1 MEHNFKVGDLVET
14 ICNMP
19 IYLGN
24 GEVVTRRLRTGNSH
38 IVQTNQWV
46 GYPSKVVAI
55 DCGKKKNRVRVGT
68 LESDGR
74 GTCYLPHRLR
84 AWSEENRRGEFEPK
98 EKA

>member
-1 MEHNFKVGDLVET
+1 MELNFKVGDLVET

-19 IYLGN
+19 IDTGN
-24 GEVVTRRLRTGNSH
+24 GDVVKRRNRSGNFH

-46 GYPSKVVAI
+46 GYPSIVVAI
-55 DCGKKKNRVRVGT
+55 DCGKNKNRIKVGS
-68 LESDGR
+68 LGSDGR

-84 AWSEENRRGEFEPK
+84 LWKEENRKGEFEPK